1 MEKSDLGSKKINNEQ
16 QVNEGFSGKN
26 IDEDY
31 NPSTP
36 GLKTEMEKDAKG
48 NLFHVER
55 ARYVDKEMEN
65 SNSAPQVD
73 YPTKSINQTP
83 EKAEHKDFNSNPN
96 PEEFPDKE
104 KKNQENR
111 GNIEE

>member
-26 IDEDY
+26 IDENY

-36 GLKTEMEKDAKG
+36 GLKTEMEKDAQG
-48 NLFHVER
+48 NLIHVER